1 MYELLAEWT
10 CKVYQISRDTPLA
23 PYVFT
28 CLDIHI
34 LVGVTKGLKSLSFQS
49 KSSFLCSC
57 KITNIK
63 SVDYIFLK
71 VYGVNGITNVGICVI
86 FNKQFSLASLI
97 NQTPNWGC
105 ALILIF
111 FFFYVKICAG
121 DMHGNVLCRCD
132 T

>member
-111 FFFYVKICAG
+111 FFYVKICAG